1 VKHNTT
7 YIIGLSIFYNF
18 ICFILQNIA
27 KHFSA
32 TLLHWACSLQLAAA
46 AAAAVAVVLYIFL
59 VHELQQQLQ

>member
-7 YIIGLSIFYNF
+7 CIIGLSIFYNF
-18 ICFILQNIA
+18 ILQNIA
-27 KHFSA
+27 KHLSA

-46 AAAAVAVVLYIFL
+46 AAAAVAVALYIFL